1 MIIYFQKNKT
11 VKCVDYEKANKKDS
25 TSQRTSKLNLK
36 QTEIKKLIGHSIPMH
51 KQEAFENKARS
62 LMPQLQHGLH
72 AASF

>member
-11 VKCVDYEKANKKDS
+11 VNCVDYEKANKKDS

-51 KQEAFENKARS
+51 KQEAFEK
-62 LMPQLQHGLH
+62 
-72 AASF
+72 